1 MENNLYKAKLWK
13 RILSVILAVIIGF
26 GTFVTMTFSN
36 VLLSD
41 YVDLKSMF
49 TANAATLN
57 LVPLYYRHGEL
68 IGLYKVDYSDKRKLQ
83 YKIGENGKWTNYSVP
98 FAIPAHKTTKVYT
111 RIGETGKIAYYNL
124 SNTNKAL
131 GVYTESNTDFSF
143 SYNGIEQEYITVPI
157 KIGLNQSTVKFLLP
171 TADLRLL
178 SLTAQNILWLERIQQ
193 LMLTSLTDIP

>member
-1 MENNLYKAKLWK
+1 MENNLCKTKLWK

-57 LVPLYYRHGEL
+57 PVPVYYRHGEL
-68 IGLYKVDYSDKRKLQ
+68 IGLYRVNYSDKRKLQ

-98 FAIPAHKTTKVYT
+98 FAIPAHKTTKVYA

-131 GVYTESNTDFSF
+131 GVYTESNTDSR
-143 SYNGIEQEYITVPI
+143 SHTTELISAIQEYITVPI

-178 SLTAQNILWLERIQQ
+178 SLTAQNIL
-193 LMLTSLTDIP
+193 

>member
-143 SYNGIEQEYITVPI
+143 SYNGIDFGYTRIYN